1 VSSSLKASRDYLLEI
16 MLKEARTLQPVAEA
30 TSGDKI
36 QQLEKILGSY
46 TSAKFNDQFQYRFNA
61 NATRPLDL
69 IRGDL
74 PFLRGVQIF
83 AIPSSNEL
91 EAVTDYVKT
100 HILK

>member
-1 VSSSLKASRDYLLEI
+1 
-16 MLKEARTLQPVAEA
+16 MLKNAKTLQPINEA
-30 TSGDKI
+30 TGGNET
-36 QQLEKILGSY
+36 QQLEKILGPY
-46 TSAKFNDQFQYRFNA
+46 APAKFNDQFPYKFNA

-69 IRGDL
+69 IKGDL